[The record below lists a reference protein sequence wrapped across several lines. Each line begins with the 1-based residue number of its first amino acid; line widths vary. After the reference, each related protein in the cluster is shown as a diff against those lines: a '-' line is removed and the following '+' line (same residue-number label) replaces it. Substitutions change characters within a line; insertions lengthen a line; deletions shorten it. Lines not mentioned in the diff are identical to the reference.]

1 MSIAAIGPWVAL
13 GRALEVTSSH
23 EHGRVKRLQNPRASS
38 KLSDSSKGTLHCQ
51 RIAAVSR
58 PGGLAMDIEVRSQ
71 GQVKVVKLSGRLS
84 LGEAVDKLRA
94 TVEDLL
100 GSGEN
105 RLVFDLGELATVDSS
120 GIGLFSRFL
129 TASKQQGGSLK
140 LVNPSKFVVQ
150 TLKLVGLLNLFEVF
164 PDAQSAVASFG

>member
-1 MSIAAIGPWVAL
+1 
-13 GRALEVTSSH
+13 
-23 EHGRVKRLQNPRASS
+23 
-38 KLSDSSKGTLHCQ
+38 
-51 RIAAVSR
+51 
-58 PGGLAMDIEVRSQ
+58 MDIEVRSQ
-71 GQVKVVKLSGRLS
+71 GQVKVVKLRGRLS